1 MIEQLQIRN
10 AHTGDIA
17 DIERLAR
24 QVWPVTYGNIL
35 RPDQLNYMLDYFYN
49 PTSLEKQMTQQKHSF
64 IMSILDNT
72 PVGFAS
78 WSLIDTPG
86 IYKLHK
92 LYVHTQTQGKGIG
105 RKLID
110 HIFDRLQKDNATALR
125 LNVNRQNPAR
135 DFYEKLGFTIIGE
148 EDVDIG
154 NGYFQTDF
162 VMEKKLM
169 NPA

>member
-1 MIEQLQIRN
+1 MNEQLQIRN

-24 QVWPVTYGNIL
+24 QIWPVTYGNIL
-35 RPDQLNYMLDYFYN
+35 LPDQLNYMLDYFYN

-64 IMSILDNT
+64 ILSILDNT

-78 WSLIDTPG
+78 WSLVYDPG

-92 LYVHTQTQGKGIG
+92 LYVDTQTQGKGIG
-105 RKLID
+105 KKLID
-110 HIFDRLQKDNATALR
+110 HIFEKISIDATALR

-135 DFYEKLGFTIIGE
+135 NFYEKSGFVIIGE

-154 NGYFQTDF
+154 HGIFQTDF
-162 VMEKKLM
+162 VMEKKITR
-169 NPA
+169 PS